1 MATGICRAVLA
12 WYSPRLGAHATSLG
26 DSSARAVP
34 SSSSASTVNVWAP
47 TSAVADQC
55 RALTHAAG
63 QSSGGGPGDRIDAE
77 ADFRS
82 VSHLGD
88 AFRQI
93 LAVEEN
99 DVAVGL
105 AYDRGRVLPPHDV
118 DGPVPAVPGQL
129 HQAQAQAP
137 ARVEPR
143 RFELRRVNHVLRLAR
158 AVSSIPITRRSG
170 SVS

>member
-26 DSSARAVP
+26 HSSARAVP
-34 SSSSASTVNVWAP
+34 SSSSASTMNVWAP

-88 AFRQI
+88 SFRQI

-105 AYDRGRVLPPHDV
+105 ARTTVAASSRRMTSTVRCPRCRASCTRHRPKRLPALSH
-118 DGPVPAVPGQL
+118 G
-129 HQAQAQAP
+129 
-137 ARVEPR
+137 
-143 RFELRRVNHVLRLAR
+143 
-158 AVSSIPITRRSG
+158 VSNSAG
-170 SVS
+170 